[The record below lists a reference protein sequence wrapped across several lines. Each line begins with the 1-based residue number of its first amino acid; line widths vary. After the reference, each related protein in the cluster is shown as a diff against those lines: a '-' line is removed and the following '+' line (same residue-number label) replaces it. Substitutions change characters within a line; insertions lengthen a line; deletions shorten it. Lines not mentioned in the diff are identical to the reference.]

1 MSQVKDEGVDAGKRR
16 FLTLATSVVG
26 GAGAAAAAVPFLAS
40 FKPSARAKALG
51 APVKADVSKIEEGA
65 RITYTW
71 RGSPVWVV
79 KRNERMLGTLPK
91 LTGELRDPQ
100 SEQPQQPEYV
110 DAETRSIKPE
120 LLVMIGR
127 CTHLGCSP
135 LYRPEAD
142 AADVPGEW
150 MGGFFCPCHGSKF
163 DLAGRVYKGV
173 PAPLNMEVP
182 PHRYESDAVI
192 IIGEDTEAA

>member
-40 FKPSARAKALG
+40 FKPSARAEALG
-51 APVKADVSKIEEGA
+51 APVKADVSKVEDGA
-65 RITYTW
+65 RVTYTW
-71 RGSPVWVV
+71 RGSPVWLV
-79 KRNERMLGTLPK
+79 KRTPPMLETLPALSGK
-91 LTGELRDPQ
+91 LADPD
-100 SEQPQQPEYV
+100 SEQPQQPAYV
-110 DAETRSIKPE
+110 DPETRSIKPE
-120 LLVMIGR
+120 LLVMVGV

-135 LYRPEAD
+135 LYRPDPA

-173 PAPLNMEVP
+173 PAPLNMPVP
-182 PHRYESDAVI
+182 PHRYESDTVVV
-192 IIGEDTEAA
+192 IGEDTEVA